1 MDAVEFV
8 KTVNRLCKLYK
19 NQGCEKCPVY
29 KEGRCMVMCCM
40 VMCKVGFGDD
50 LLNSNSGEYI
60 EEIVSKVEQWVKD
73 HPVKT
78 RQSEFLK
85 MFPNADFCRDVI
97 NILPCSI
104 EKEMSKCCD
113 DKKCEECRKDYWLAE
128 MTDND

>member
-8 KTVNRLCKLYK
+8 KTVNRLCK
-19 NQGCEKCPVY
+19 NRHCNGCPVA
-29 KEGRCMVMCCM
+29 KEGRCMA
-40 VMCKVGFGDD
+40 GFDD
-50 LLNSNSGEYI
+50 KSVKNI
-60 EEIVSKVEQWVKD
+60 EKTISKVEQWAKD

-113 DKKCEECRKDYWLAE
+113 NKKCEECRKDYWLAE
-128 MTDND
+128 VTDND